1 MRHKL
6 YHCWD
11 CGQRVIEQ
19 NSDNGRLK
27 PADCL
32 QQMRFKLSSGAY
44 MVNPFCE
51 ACGNREWTPE
61 RLAEFRAAI
70 LHIMPSFSKVTI
82 QACEGPVALT
92 APIQGIAS

>member
-6 YHCWD
+6 FHCWD

-19 NSDNGRLK
+19 DTSNGKLK
-27 PADCL
+27 PSPCL
-32 QQMRFKLSSGAY
+32 QQVRFKLSNGAY

-51 ACGNREWTPE
+51 TCAEREWTPE

-70 LHIMPSFSKVTI
+70 LRIMPAFGEVTI
-82 QACEGPVALT
+82 QACEGPISL
-92 APIQGIAS
+92 IAGVVQ